1 MLTDRQIGIERQVD
15 SRNEGIYVQCKD
27 KKIRKKTGRYVD
39 RQVDRYRKTG
49 RCVERKVDM
58 CKDKQ
63 IRKKTGR
70 YVDMDRQIR
79 IERQV
84 DSRKEGR
91 YVER

>member
-1 MLTDRQIGIERQVD
+1 MQ
-15 SRNEGIYVQCKD
+15 KD
-27 KKIRKKTGRYVD
+27 KHIRRKTGRYVD

-58 CKDKQ
+58 CKDKK

-70 YVDMDRQIR
+70 YVDMDRQIG

-84 DSRKEGR
+84 DVQKGR
-91 YVER
+91 

>member
-1 MLTDRQIGIERQVD
+1 MQKDKHIRRKTGRYVDRQVDRIERQVD

-39 RQVDRYRKTG
+39 
-49 RCVERKVDM
+49 
-58 CKDKQ
+58 
-63 IRKKTGR
+63 
-70 YVDMDRQIR
+70 MDRQIR

-91 YVER
+91 YV